1 MNIPITPGKV
11 ECTVGRKTLKATIYM
26 NTNILL
32 SLCNGQWDDL
42 VDNPYD

>member
-11 ECTVGRKTLKATIYM
+11 ECTVRRKTLKATIYM